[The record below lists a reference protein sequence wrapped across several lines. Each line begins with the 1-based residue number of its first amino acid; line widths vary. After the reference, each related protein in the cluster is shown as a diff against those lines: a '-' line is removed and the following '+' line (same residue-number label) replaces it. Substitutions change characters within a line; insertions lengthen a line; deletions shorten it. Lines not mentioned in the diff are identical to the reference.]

1 MEMAGGGAAARR
13 NEARDGDGGRARR
26 DSLRPQRCI
35 WSPLAL
41 RVEPWRLLAR
51 TGGSSNRVKYTVY
64 CIVNFN
70 TFLQKRDPSR
80 FRFLRLFDPRH
91 VRFFRCSCLARR
103 TTRTSDTSQWS
114 HSRPVAR
121 RGAAARPRVF

>member
-1 MEMAGGGAAARR
+1 MEMAGG
-13 NEARDGDGGRARR
+13 RDG
-26 DSLRPQRCI
+26 LRPQRCI

-91 VRFFRCSCLARR
+91 RRFLCSVFLFPDSHVALAPGRAAGGGR
-103 TTRTSDTSQWS
+103 
-114 HSRPVAR
+114 
-121 RGAAARPRVF
+121 AAARFLSFNVYSRTWPY